1 MRIFEA
7 VNSFRRARTELVN
20 HVARIESADVT
31 DRPDTAA
38 TLRAETGRYAMRLV
52 DATTGIVDL
61 LDADISPAAWH
72 QFLRSAAD
80 QARTPGTKTLPT
92 IGRVV
97 AAIQCAEL
105 LSRLSDATSSATSL
119 TTASASASAPP
130 AAAAAASCPVSHHL
144 AGCRQ
149 HSTRGRH
156 HAV

>member
-7 VNSFRRARTELVN
+7 VNSFRQARTELVN

-31 DRPDTAA
+31 DRPETAA
-38 TLRAETGRYAMRLV
+38 TLRAETSRYAMQLV

-61 LDADISPAAWH
+61 LDADISPAAWR

-105 LSRLSDATSSATSL
+105 LSRLSD
-119 TTASASASAPP
+119 TTASASPRP
-130 AAAAAASCPVSHHL
+130 AAATS
-144 AGCRQ
+144 
-149 HSTRGRH
+149 
-156 HAV
+156 